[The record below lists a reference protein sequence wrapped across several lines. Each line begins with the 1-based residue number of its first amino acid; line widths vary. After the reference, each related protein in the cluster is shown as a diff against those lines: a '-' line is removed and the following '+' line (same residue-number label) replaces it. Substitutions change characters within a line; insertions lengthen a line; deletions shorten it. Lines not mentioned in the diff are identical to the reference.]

1 MKVARLLLLLGFL
14 VLGFLGLLAACAPRA
29 QPGGEHLVQAPVFV
43 LLPEGARI
51 GKYNPPGAGATVVL
65 QAAARVS
72 NPNPYPVR
80 VRPFDYELFV
90 GDLLAGRGRTP
101 APVALDAQASADLRL
116 EVEIDLSGQPLV
128 LREVADVFAG
138 APLPFRVEAALELE
152 AQGDLSSFER
162 GSLFAG
168 GARATQTVQPPA
180 LAYDPL
186 ESSVFMLEPGLP
198 VVRVVARATNPGEI
212 GYLVYG
218 SDLQLLL
225 DGQSIA
231 FGDMRPSPVP
241 AGGRG
246 RVELLFYPD
255 LTRLGEAGEA
265 ALSRALAGDEVALE
279 LRGDLRLDV
288 FGLGGYAV
296 PPDWQVRGPVA
307 AR

>member
-1 MKVARLLLLLGFL
+1 MKAARLLLLLLSLSGL
-14 VLGFLGLLAACAPRA
+14 VAACVPGA
-29 QPGGEHLVQAPVFV
+29 QPGEESLAQAPVFA
-43 LLPEGARI
+43 LLPEEARL

-72 NPNPYPVR
+72 NPNPFPVR
-80 VRPFDYELFV
+80 VQPFDYALFV
-90 GDLLAGRGRTP
+90 GDLLAGQGRVP
-101 APVALDAQASADLRL
+101 APVHLAAQASADLHL

-128 LREVADVFAG
+128 LREVADAFAG
-138 APLPFRVEAALELE
+138 SLLPFRVEAALELE
-152 AQGDLSSFER
+152 ALGEVISVRRTRL
-162 GSLFAG
+162 LAG

-212 GYLVYG
+212 GYLVHG
-218 SDLQLLL
+218 SDLQLFL
-225 DGQSIA
+225 DGHPIA

-241 AGGRG
+241 AGGRA
-246 RVELLFYPD
+246 RVEWLFYPD
-255 LTRLGEAGEA
+255 LARLGEAGRA
-265 ALSRALAGDEVALE
+265 VLARALEGYEVALE

-288 FGLGGYAV
+288 FGLGGYVA
-296 PPDWQVRGPVA
+296 PPEWQVRGVVA